1 VVGENPEIEG
11 RSPIRG
17 SLLPT
22 SGGLKG
28 PLKRYGCDT
37 AELAVACNRRLR
49 CWCSRTLAYHTP
61 TLVEASES
69 L

>member
-11 RSPIRG
+11 RSAVRG

-28 PLKRYGCDT
+28 PLKRYGCD
-37 AELAVACNRRLR
+37 AAGLAVACNPRLR
-49 CWCSRTLAYHTP
+49 YWRSRTLTCHTP
-61 TLVEASES
+61 TLVEVSEF